1 MQQGKI
7 TRYDSSSSSGIIE
20 GDDGKEYGFLHSD
33 WRGRK
38 RPKVGRRVEFD
49 TLGSNAQEVRVIKGG
64 SVADDADDDI
74 TTGFADGEFGAVTDD
89 PAPGLPLALRLP
101 PATVFGGLLGLGSL
115 LGMFYAF
122 ANRMPEWVFC
132 ALLFMS
138 TAGLALS
145 SGGMATADSNI
156 KVPAFLAMV
165 ANIFAWLGAMSAI
178 LMALG
183 IIYSGVGGN
192 PFSAPPTP

>member
-7 TRYDSSSSSGIIE
+7 TKYDSSSSSGIIE

-33 WRGRK
+33 WRSRK

-64 SVADDADDDI
+64 TAVDDEAEV

-101 PATVFGGLLGLGSL
+101 PATVFGGIFGLASL

-132 ALLFMS
+132 ALLFVS
-138 TAGLALS
+138 TVGLALS
-145 SGGMATADSNI
+145 SGGIATANSNI

-192 PFSAPPTP
+192 PFGAPPIP